1 MKKMTLKTDHVL
13 KAYNIISQA
22 KYTKLDD
29 ADKIKVW
36 KIARALKP
44 IATRYDEDTKDAAE
58 KLKPDGFD
66 ENLRKAQAYERV
78 AKDKDADASGLEMGA
93 AEYGK
98 FIGELQKYNRL
109 VNDAVREFAD
119 KEVELTFDALSEEAF
134 TKLMNS
140 NDWTMAQA
148 LAVGEIIVRE

>member
-1 MKKMTLKTDHVL
+1 MKKMTLKTDKVL

-22 KYTKLDD
+22 KYTKMDD

-44 IATRYDEDTKDAAE
+44 VATKYDEDTKDAAE
-58 KLKPDGFD
+58 KLKPEGFD
-66 ENLRKAQAYERV
+66 ENLRKAQEYERV
-78 AKDKDADASGLEMGA
+78 AKDKGADASGLEMGA

-134 TKLMNS
+134 GKLMSS
-140 NDWTMAQA
+140 NDWTVDQA
-148 LAVGEIIVRE
+148 ETAGDIVCE

>member
-1 MKKMTLKTDHVL
+1 MTLKTDKVL

-44 IATRYDEDTKDAAE
+44 VATKYDEDTKDAAE
-58 KLKPDGFD
+58 KLKPEGFD
-66 ENLRKAQAYERV
+66 ESLRKAQEYERI
-78 AKDKDADASGLEMGA
+78 AKDKDANASGLEMGA

>member
-1 MKKMTLKTDHVL
+1 MTLKTDKVL

-44 IATRYDEDTKDAAE
+44 IATKYDEDTKDAAE

-66 ENLRKAQAYERV
+66 ENLRKAQEYERV
-78 AKDKDADASGLEMGA
+78 AKDQDADASGLEMGA
-93 AEYGK
+93 AEYGE
-98 FIGELQKYNRL
+98 FIKELKEYNRL

-134 TKLMNS
+134 AKLMSS
-140 NDWTMAQA
+140 NDWTVEQA
-148 LAVGEIIVRE
+148 ETAGDIVCE